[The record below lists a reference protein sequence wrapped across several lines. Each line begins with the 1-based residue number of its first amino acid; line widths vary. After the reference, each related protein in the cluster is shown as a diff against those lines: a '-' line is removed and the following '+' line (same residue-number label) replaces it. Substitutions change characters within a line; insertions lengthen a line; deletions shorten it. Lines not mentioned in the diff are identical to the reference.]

1 VNRLVKIGVVGCAV
15 LVMLMVISAGG
26 LFLISGGNPVNY
38 VQKFVLRMSL
48 SGRTD
53 DINYAV
59 NPLDS
64 EPVRFTV
71 NLGDTPRLIADNLVV
86 DNLITDSR
94 LFVDYVQLNDLD
106 RQLEAGTYFL
116 YRSQTLAEIAQ
127 ALTDSRNSSITFV
140 ILEGERLEEI
150 IAKIDG
156 AQRFFG
162 FSGAEFAQVVGPG
175 AAIDPIFVTQMV
187 LPPGASLEG
196 FLFPDTYQFPAD
208 VTATMM
214 RDMLLKTF
222 TERIGTQLL
231 LDASS
236 QGLNMY
242 QVVTLASIVQ
252 REAVHDDEKPL
263 IAGVY
268 RNRLNIG
275 QRLEA
280 DPTVQYGIGFR
291 DGSWWPRITV
301 ADYSNAISSYNTYLN
316 EGLPPG
322 PIASPGLAAIQAA
335 VYPEASD
342 FYFFRADCR
351 TDGYHE
357 FARTFEEHVANGC

>member
-1 VNRLVKIGVVGCAV
+1 VNRLVKVGVIGCAA
-15 LVMLMVISAGG
+15 LVMLMVIGAGG
-26 LFLISGGNPVNY
+26 LFLISGGDPLNY
-38 VQKFVLRMSL
+38 VQKLVLRMNL
-48 SGRTD
+48 SSRTD

-59 NPLDS
+59 NPLDT

-71 NLGDTPRLIADNLVV
+71 TLGDTPRLIADNLVV
-86 DNLITDSR
+86 DSLIVDGR
-94 LFVDYVQLNDLD
+94 LFVDYVRLYDLD

-127 ALTDSRNSSITFV
+127 ALTDSRNSAIPFV

-162 FSGAEFAQVVGPG
+162 FSGAAFAQVVGPG
-175 AAIDPIFVTQMV
+175 AAIDPIFAAQMGI
-187 LPPGASLEG
+187 PPGASLEG

-208 VTATMM
+208 VTAAMM
-214 RDMLLKTF
+214 RDMLLESF
-222 TERIGTQLL
+222 SARVGTQLP
-231 LDASS
+231 LDAAA
-236 QGLNMY
+236 QGFTMY
-242 QVVTLASIVQ
+242 QIVTLASIVQ

-268 RNRLNIG
+268 RNRLTIG

-280 DPTVQYGIGFR
+280 DPTVQYGLGFR

-301 ADYSNAISSYNTYLN
+301 ADYSNTISPYNTYLN
-316 EGLPPG
+316 TGLPPG

-335 VYPEASD
+335 VYPEASE